1 MRQNS
6 QFATSWIFQAGSCF
20 QGFNF
25 STSQNTETKNM
36 SMVSWNKSICD
47 ALESMELGQKPLT
60 KSKLPSLE
68 LWDCFEKHTQGL
80 WAAVP
85 NPTMQILTV
94 FLLDLYSPLPTVIH
108 IGIRGW
114 GQSTHVFAYQWRYT
128 EERKHLWC
136 CKHVDVSVCAWL
148 LLGKPSYSSL
158 YFP

>member
-114 GQSTHVFAYQWRYT
+114 GQSPAHWKDFPILLTFRAIT
-128 EERKHLWC
+128 EWEC
-136 CKHVDVSVCAWL
+136 SGAFSAPNSL
-148 LLGKPSYSSL
+148 L
-158 YFP
+158 